1 MTKRPELLKKMIFA
15 GAFLALLGLLSFL
28 CLYRLDVLPLQN
40 WDEARHGV
48 SAYEMIMTGDPVV
61 TTYGYEPDYWNLKP
75 PLSEY
80 CIALFYRLFGFSIP
94 SLRLYAALS
103 TILCALACSI
113 YALRHLGRAAGLF
126 TLLSFSAVPTYL
138 FTHGARS
145 GDADALYV
153 LLYTMAVLCLSMDT
167 GSAVYPA
174 LAGLFGGL
182 AFLTKSWHAG
192 IIVLIILLT
201 YFIRGRR
208 EKHSGNSGN
217 SAGSRSAAAHVL
229 ISAVS
234 CAVPVLIWAAMRIM
248 RDGFSFIGAM
258 IGKDVVSRSV
268 HGAEDHAEDV
278 LYYAGKLLADKG
290 IIACLTLIVVLLA
303 AGGAGS
309 RDSEKVRRPEEKVFR
324 ASGDRVPVILGALL
338 PVVLFSIPATK
349 LSWYVYCAYPCIF
362 LLASQGLQLLWE
374 RLKGRQSAVR
384 TAAAILIVFLIS
396 ALSARNNVRDL
407 REFKKNTLAAD
418 VALFTLI
425 DRTSDYAG
433 SDIYIDIV
441 LDTEE
446 SWEQRDF
453 LAAELSG
460 DLHPREGEAAGWLSD
475 PEALLLVN
483 RYTIE
488 ALDERAEYR
497 VVAASPDELYY
508 ILAHGKD

>member
-1 MTKRPELLKKMIFA
+1 
-15 GAFLALLGLLSFL
+15 
-28 CLYRLDVLPLQN
+28 
-40 WDEARHGV
+40 
-48 SAYEMIMTGDPVV
+48 
-61 TTYGYEPDYWNLKP
+61 
-75 PLSEY
+75 
-80 CIALFYRLFGFSIP
+80 
-94 SLRLYAALS
+94 
-103 TILCALACSI
+103 
-113 YALRHLGRAAGLF
+113 
-126 TLLSFSAVPTYL
+126 
-138 FTHGARS
+138 
-145 GDADALYV
+145 
-153 LLYTMAVLCLSMDT
+153 MDT
-167 GSAVYPA
+167 GAAVFPA
-174 LAGLFGGL
+174 LSGLFCGL

-201 YFIRGRR
+201 YFIRGMR
-208 EKHSGNSGN
+208 EKNSGSSGD
-217 SAGSRSAAAHVL
+217 SAGSRSSAAAHVL
-229 ISAVS
+229 ISAVF
-234 CAVPVLIWAAMRIM
+234 CAVPVLFWAALRIM

-309 RDSEKVRRPEEKVFR
+309 TDSEKVRRPEEKVFR
-324 ASGDRVPVILGALL
+324 ASGDRAPVILGALL

-374 RLKGRQSAVR
+374 RLKDLKDLKGHPGAEAKDGAGHDIAGGRQGAVK

-396 ALSARNNVRDL
+396 ALAARNNVRDL

-446 SWEQRDF
+446 RWEQRDF

-460 DLHPREGEAAGWLSD
+460 DLHPREGETAGWLSD

-488 ALDERAEYR
+488 ALDGSAAYR